1 MKNFI
6 KNILISLWSP
16 FKPNKNQFFL
26 FIMGLPRSGSSL
38 LMHILESNNE
48 LIGYGEYFIKYTCSK
63 KLLKSEFDIRRK
75 SGQLFKNCKY
85 IVNQVNHHSVTPKL
99 DVINTEKNKYIILI
113 RNPEETISSILI
125 LSNNKGMSMSEEAV
139 TSIYIERL
147 DYLMKISKII
157 NQENLIFIDHKDLIN
172 DSDVIL
178 KKITAF
184 LNLNKPLNSS
194 YQLKKFTQK
203 WGDPS
208 INITQ
213 GKIIKTNSKKIK
225 IKPELLEKA
234 ILKYKEAI
242 KFLS

>member
-1 MKNFI
+1 
-6 KNILISLWSP
+6 
-16 FKPNKNQFFL
+16 
-26 FIMGLPRSGSSL
+26 
-38 LMHILESNNE
+38 
-48 LIGYGEYFIKYTCSK
+48 
-63 KLLKSEFDIRRK
+63 
-75 SGQLFKNCKY
+75 
-85 IVNQVNHHSVTPKL
+85 
-99 DVINTEKNKYIILI
+99 
-113 RNPEETISSILI
+113 
-125 LSNNKGMSMSEEAV
+125 MSMSEEAV

-157 NQENLIFIDHKDLIN
+157 NQENWIFIDHKDLIN